1 MFDLLK
7 PAIIIL
13 LYLFFVYLDK
23 FLIIKAKYKVAA
35 SVDISISFYVLLNNI
50 LAII

>member
-1 MFDLLK
+1 MLEQKYFW
-7 PAIIIL
+7 I
-13 LYLFFVYLDK
+13 K